1 MHVAIII
8 WRTCFMRKLLE
19 ICCLCILT
27 ALPAGAAFG
36 QKKSVAERLGYPGN
50 AKLLIIHADDLAL
63 SHSVDQAS
71 LAALA
76 KGAVTTG
83 SIMVPCPWFT
93 EVAAYVREHPDVDL
107 GLHLTLT
114 SEWKSFRWGPLASRR
129 DVIGLLDPMGYLWL
143 DTPLV
148 MKSAKPAE
156 VEMEIRAQIE
166 TALKAGIRPTHLDSH
181 MATLF
186 APAFFPVY
194 VKLAREYG
202 LPFFALRILTA
213 APALRSLIQD
223 SDVIPD
229 SYIMATESVKPERW
243 GDYYLEAVRS
253 LKPGLTEMIVHL
265 GKDDAELQA
274 ITEGHPAYGSAWR
287 QRDFETVTGA
297 EFRKALEE
305 NHVILVGW
313 KEIKKLS
320 AAKE

>member
-1 MHVAIII
+1 
-8 WRTCFMRKLLE
+8 MRKHSSFLLGVF
-19 ICCLCILT
+19 CLCFLT
-27 ALPAGAAFG
+27 ALPVGTAFG
-36 QKKSVAERLGYPGN
+36 QKKSVAERLGYAAD

-76 KGAVTTG
+76 KGAVTSG

-93 EVAAYVREHPDVDL
+93 EVAAYVKEHPDADL

-114 SEWKSFRWGPLASRR
+114 SEWKNFRWGPLASRR
-129 DVIGLLDPMGYLWL
+129 DVIGLLDPMGYLRS

-148 MKSAKPAE
+148 MKNAKPAE

-181 MATLF
+181 MAALF

-194 VKLAREYG
+194 VKVAREYG

-223 SDVIPD
+223 TDIIPD
-229 SYIMATESVKPERW
+229 AYVMANETLKPERW
-243 GDYYLEAVRS
+243 TEYYLGVIRS
-253 LKPGLTEMIVHL
+253 LKPGLTQMIVHL

-297 EFRKALEE
+297 EFGKALEE

>member
-1 MHVAIII
+1 
-8 WRTCFMRKLLE
+8 MRKHLPLLFE
-19 ICCLCILT
+19 ICFVCYLINLSAET
-27 ALPAGAAFG
+27 ALG
-36 QKKSVAERLGYPGN
+36 QKQSAAERLGYPTD

-71 LAALA
+71 LSALA
-76 KGAVTTG
+76 KGAVTSG

-93 EVAAYVREHPDVDL
+93 EVAAYAREHPDADL

-114 SEWKSFRWGPLASRR
+114 SEWKNFRWGPLASRR
-129 DVIGLLDPMGYLWL
+129 DVTGLLDPMGYLWP

-148 MKSAKPAE
+148 MKNAKPAE

-194 VKLAREYG
+194 VKVAREYG
-202 LPFFALRILTA
+202 LPFFALRILTI
-213 APALRSLIQD
+213 APALRSQVKD
-223 SDVIPD
+223 SDIIPE
-229 SYIMATESVKPERW
+229 YYVMATETVKPERW
-243 GDYYLEAVRS
+243 TEYYLEVLSS
-253 LKPGLTEMIVHL
+253 LKPGLTQMIVHL

-287 QRDFETVTGA
+287 QRDFEIVTGA
-297 EFRKALEE
+297 EFRKGLEE

>member
-1 MHVAIII
+1 MH
-8 WRTCFMRKLLE
+8 KHLPLLFE
-19 ICCLCILT
+19 IGCICLLITLSADA
-27 ALPAGAAFG
+27 ALG
-36 QKKSVAERLGYPGN
+36 QKKSAAERLGYPAD

-71 LAALA
+71 LSALA
-76 KGAVTTG
+76 KGAVTSG

-93 EVAAYVREHPDVDL
+93 EVGAYVREHPDVDL

-114 SEWKSFRWGPLASRR
+114 SEWKSFRWGSLASRR
-129 DVIGLLDPMGYLWL
+129 DVMGLLDPMGYLWP

-148 MKSAKPAE
+148 MKNAKPAE

-194 VKLAREYG
+194 VKVAREYG
-202 LPFFALRILTA
+202 LPFFALRILAA
-213 APALRSLIQD
+213 APALRSQIQD
-223 SDVIPD
+223 SDIIPD
-229 SYIMATESVKPERW
+229 SYVMATETLKPERW
-243 GDYYLEAVRS
+243 AEYYLGAIRS
-253 LKPGLTEMIVHL
+253 MKPGLAEMIVHL
-265 GKDDAELQA
+265 GRDDAELQA

-287 QRDFETVTGA
+287 QRDFEIITGV
-297 EFRKALEE
+297 EFRKTLEE

>member
-1 MHVAIII
+1 MH
-8 WRTCFMRKLLE
+8 KHLLLLFE
-19 ICCLCILT
+19 IYLVCHLVNLSAET
-27 ALPAGAAFG
+27 ALGQQQSAA
-36 QKKSVAERLGYPGN
+36 ARLGYPAD

-71 LAALA
+71 LSALA
-76 KGAVTTG
+76 KRAVTSG
-83 SIMVPCPWFT
+83 SIMVPCPWLT
-93 EVAAYVREHPDVDL
+93 EVAAYAKEHPDADL

-114 SEWKSFRWGPLASRR
+114 SEWKNFRWGPLASRG
-129 DVIGLLDPMGYLWL
+129 DVVGLLDPMGYLWP

-148 MKSAKPAE
+148 MKNAKPAE

-194 VKLAREYG
+194 IKVAREYG
-202 LPFFALRILTA
+202 LPFFALRALTR
-213 APALRSLIQD
+213 APALRSQVKD
-223 SDVIPD
+223 SDIIPD
-229 SYIMATESVKPERW
+229 YYVMATETVKPERW
-243 GDYYLEAVRS
+243 TEYYLEVLRS
-253 LKPGLTEMIVHL
+253 LKPGLTQMIVHL
-265 GKDDAELQA
+265 GKDDADLQA

-313 KEIKKLS
+313 KEIKKAS